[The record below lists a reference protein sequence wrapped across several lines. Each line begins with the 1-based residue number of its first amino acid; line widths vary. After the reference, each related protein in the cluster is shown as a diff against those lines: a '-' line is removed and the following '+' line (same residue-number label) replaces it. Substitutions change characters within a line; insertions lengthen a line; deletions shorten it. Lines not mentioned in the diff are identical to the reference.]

1 MELHLVDPAVL
12 EVVILEGLPQ
22 QRDLVLGHLSPFHEH
37 RGPQF
42 CLFVLVET
50 LILKVAKLV
59 CKFISFLFLSSIS
72 LALSVNIQRSKKW
85 LVHGLVKFA
94 TAVARLVCPDLLG

>member
-42 CLFVLVET
+42 CLFVLVEP
-50 LILKVAKLV
+50 LILKVAKLL
-59 CKFISFLFLSSIS
+59 CKFINFLSSIS
-72 LALSVNIQRSKKW
+72 LALSVNI
-85 LVHGLVKFA
+85 
-94 TAVARLVCPDLLG
+94 DLSFCNVWAH

>member
-22 QRDLVLGHLSPFHEH
+22 QRDLVLGHLSPFQG
-37 RGPQF
+37 RQGP
-42 CLFVLVET
+42 LLVLVEP

-59 CKFISFLFLSSIS
+59 CKFIKFPVMYYIIGFVCQHRPIFLKCMGPL
-72 LALSVNIQRSKKW
+72 
-85 LVHGLVKFA
+85 
-94 TAVARLVCPDLLG
+94 